1 MIRYKHPLRSYYV
14 YYCVVRENIHTSTEG
29 TFTLDPPPP
38 PLEFP
43 WFSNLVGYP
52 LERIFP
58 SKTLLRY
65 IIMQKI
71 IVFAMKWEKNS
82 FMYNYCV

>member
-1 MIRYKHPLRSYYV
+1 MCSSWKYPFFHGGHFHFRPH
-14 YYCVVRENIHTSTEG
+14 
-29 TFTLDPPPP
+29 

-43 WFSNLVGYP
+43 WFSNLIVYP

-58 SKTLLRY
+58 SKTLLHH

-71 IVFAMKWEKNS
+71 IVFAIKWEKKFIHVKLLSNNLD
-82 FMYNYCV
+82 FTL